1 MLKLKLYES
10 KKTNLKSL
18 AKEEIFRFIEDKG
31 LPGYR
36 AEQLIRW
43 IYQRYAAAI
52 DEITVF
58 SLDLRN
64 DLNRDSFIS
73 NLAVVERMRSSDGA
87 EKFLFSLEDGNTIES
102 VLIPDANRLTL
113 CISSQVGCAMGCLF
127 CLTGRSGFIR
137 NLKAY
142 EIVDQIIAV
151 NRIIKNEYSNPTI
164 PPFEKVGK
172 VKVSDKKITNIVFMG
187 MGEPLANFDEV
198 VDALWRIVQLL
209 GISRRRI
216 TLSTAGVVPKILL
229 LPEKAPDINLAISLN
244 ATTDEIRGEIMPITK
259 RYPISSLINACKK
272 YPLRPGRKI
281 TFEYVLIR
289 EKNDLREDAYR
300 LLKLLKG
307 IRCKVNLIPLNPYP
321 GSSLERP
328 PDEKVLAFQRIL
340 LQNGVRALIRE
351 SRGKDILAACGQLR
365 AKTSGEA
372 DSMSRAAQA

>member
-1 MLKLKLYES
+1 
-10 KKTNLKSL
+10 
-18 AKEEIFRFIEDKG
+18 
-31 LPGYR
+31 
-36 AEQLIRW
+36 
-43 IYQRYAAAI
+43 
-52 DEITVF
+52 
-58 SLDLRN
+58 
-64 DLNRDSFIS
+64 
-73 NLAVVERMRSSDGA
+73 
-87 EKFLFSLEDGNTIES
+87 
-102 VLIPDANRLTL
+102 
-113 CISSQVGCAMGCLF
+113 MGCLF
-127 CLTGRSGFIR
+127 CLTGRCGFIR

-151 NRIIKNEYSNPTI
+151 NRIIRDEYSNPAI
-164 PPFEKVGK
+164 PPFEKGGK

-187 MGEPLANFDEV
+187 MGESLANFDEV

-216 TLSTAGVVPKILL
+216 TLSTAGIVPKILL

-289 EKNDLREDAYR
+289 EKNDSREDAYR

-328 PDEKVLAFQRIL
+328 PDEKVLAFQRVL

-365 AKTSGEA
+365 AKTSGKT